1 MKRDILIF
9 PKFKNIAKIQEI
21 RDKYDPLA
29 KAVLP
34 HITIVFPF
42 SDDMSD
48 EKILQ
53 KVQESLKEFKAFNI
67 TFKGLS
73 LYYDEF
79 YAKKNVIFLNCIE
92 GKEEIIKLHDIL
104 YKEIFASHL
113 DTRFEYTPH
122 ITLGNADSLDD
133 IHLDDKFEYLVDE
146 LTLEG
151 IGKDD
156 SSIILG
162 TIKLR

>member
-9 PKFKNIAKIQEI
+9 PKFKNIDKIQDI

-29 KAVLP
+29 KAVPP

-42 SDDMSD
+42 SDEMSD

-53 KVQESLKEFKAFNI
+53 KMQESLKEISAFNI
-67 TFKGLS
+67 TFEGLS
-73 LYYDEF
+73 LYFDEF
-79 YAKKNVIFLNCIE
+79 YAKKNVI
-92 GKEEIIKLHDIL
+92 EIIKLHDIL

-122 ITLGNADSLDD
+122 ITLGNVDSLDN
-133 IHLDDKFEYLVDE
+133 IHLNDKFEYLVDE

-151 IGKDD
+151 IGNDD

-162 TIKLR
+162 TIKLK